1 MTEEDIQRIVSSVL
15 SSIKTNSLT
24 IEQLTEITEIPDDAY
39 IELSKGRRISW
50 GVIYTI
56 ITDLVDEYIG
66 VSNANIEKILKD
78 LDEMSKII
86 NGDPDY
92 ASAELN
98 PFIQLGNFE
107 NWETANAKLDTL
119 TDAKYNG
126 PVRMRIMGANM
137 FVEMHAILFA
147 QKQYVQTIR
156 GKVSVDNN
164 TGKLKSGP
172 YGMYKR
178 ESNLTGGKV
187 VWTAW
192 VKVFDESTDVRIND
206 NKSLIEDVKA
216 RTEKLEVFASAGGL
230 VVPSHYSPFV
240 DLTGLVEEKYGELP
254 KGAIAVGNSLMLS
267 DNVMLAFYH
276 TGMWAE
282 YDLYARKCLRANIF
296 DTTSGFRG
304 VTEARYR
311 THGACMGRYVHAGK
325 PYIYMINTVGEGQYG
340 IYEIN
345 VYDWTTQK
353 LVQVISSE
361 TYGKANSLATFHNF
375 SIDEQ
380 GTLIYMARIM
390 SVPDNAASKVFVKCR
405 LPSPDEGTEVTRTFN
420 GYGDYT
426 GAYDAENNTVL
437 NTDTPTEAVTRTFKL
452 YTITD
457 QDVINRRSVYIPLYD
472 DFKDANSR
480 YHIADTSLLYQGS
493 FAKNGAFYLLWTA
506 HTAGK
511 ANMAI
516 TKYDMANAT
525 QDDQGRDLMP
535 VVYYQQ
541 CSNPDT
547 IKRYFSEGESLL
559 EINGELAVVITW
571 MHDQGTGDVVLTGAG
586 GLEEANNVVYFK

>member
-1 MTEEDIQRIVSSVL
+1 MIRDETGNAQNTALRVGGLLVAMLMLLRAEQQANTIDIEALKKAVQTLQDKVGDVDFTAILEELKRL
-15 SSIKTNSLT
+15 LKL
-24 IEQLTEITEIPDDAY
+24 IE
-39 IELSKGRRISW
+39 
-50 GVIYTI
+50 
-56 ITDLVDEYIG
+56 
-66 VSNANIEKILKD
+66 
-78 LDEMSKII
+78 
-86 NGDPDY
+86 GDPAV
-92 ASAELN
+92 ASAEID

-107 NWETANAKLDTL
+107 TWEAANARLDTL
-119 TDAKYNG
+119 TDARYNG
-126 PVRMRIMGANM
+126 PVRLRIMGANM
-137 FVEMHAILFA
+137 FVEMHAILFV

-156 GKVSVDNN
+156 GKVAVDSG
-164 TGKLKSGP
+164 TGRLKSGP

-178 ESNLTGGKV
+178 ESALEDGKV
-187 VWTAW
+187 VWSAW
-192 VKVFDESTDVRIND
+192 KKIFDENTDTRITD
-206 NKSLIEDVKA
+206 NAYTIKDLQRQIDE
-216 RTEKLEVFASAGGL
+216 LEPGGGSVTAVAGGL
-230 VVPSHYSPFV
+230 VVPSCYNPFV
-240 DLTGLVEEKYGELP
+240 DLTGLVEEKYGALP

-267 DNVMLAFYH
+267 DNVMLCFYH
-276 TGMWAE
+276 TGLWAE

-296 DTTSGFRG
+296 DTTSGFRD
-304 VTEARYR
+304 TTAARYR

-361 TYGKANSLATFHNF
+361 TYGKANGLATFHNF
-375 SIDEQ
+375 AIDEQ
-380 GTLIYMARIM
+380 GTLIYMARLT

-420 GYGDYT
+420 GYGSYA
-426 GAYDAENNTVL
+426 GAYDAEKNTTL
-437 NTDTPTEAVTRTFKL
+437 NTATPTAAVTRTFKL
-452 YTITD
+452 YTITE
-457 QDVINRRSVYIPLYD
+457 QDVKGRRSVYIPLYD
-472 DFKDANSR
+472 DFKNAESR
-480 YHIADTSLLYQGS
+480 YHISGTSLLYQGS

-506 HTAGK
+506 HTVNK

-541 CSNPDT
+541 CLNPDT

-559 EINGELAVVITW
+559 EINGALAIVITW
-571 MHDQGTGDVVLTGAG
+571 MHDQGTGDVVLTGEG
-586 GLEEANNVVYFK
+586 GLDAANNLVYFK